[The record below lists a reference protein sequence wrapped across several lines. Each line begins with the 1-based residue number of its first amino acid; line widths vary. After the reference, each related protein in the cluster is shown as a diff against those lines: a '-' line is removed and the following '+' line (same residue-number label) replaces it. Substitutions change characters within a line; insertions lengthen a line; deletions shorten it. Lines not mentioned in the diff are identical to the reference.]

1 MRASTFAAVVL
12 RIATGIAVGSHGLR
26 KVLGGAHNMI
36 GSAIADM
43 GFPAP
48 HIVAWLIA
56 IGELTGFLL
65 ALGIATRITGAIV
78 AVTMAGVAV
87 FANGHLWSELGKGA
101 AVPFEYSALLAILG
115 LYFAIAGPFG
125 ASGTRAPRK

>member
-1 MRASTFAAVVL
+1 MAAFTSAEGGRCQPKPVMPRRDSVRERATPRDMRASTFAAVVL

-26 KVLGGAHNMI
+26 IVLGGAHTMS

-78 AVTMAGVAV
+78 AVTMAGV
-87 FANGHLWSELGKGA
+87 
-101 AVPFEYSALLAILG
+101 
-115 LYFAIAGPFG
+115 
-125 ASGTRAPRK
+125 

>member
-1 MRASTFAAVVL
+1 MRVSTFAAVLL

-26 KVLGGAHNMI
+26 KVLGGAHTMI

-48 HIVAWLIA
+48 HVVAWLIA
-56 IGELTGFLL
+56 LGELTGFLL
-65 ALGIATRITGAIV
+65 ALGMATRITGAIV

-115 LYFAIAGPFG
+115 LYFAVAGPFG